1 MVFDPYDL
9 DLDVTPASI
18 RKQLRLQEWVAA
30 IVLAFRLN
38 ENALKQEVLET
49 VPCEQSE

>member
-1 MVFDPYDL
+1 MFDPYDL

-18 RKQLRLQEWVAA
+18 RKQLRQKDWASA

-38 ENALKQEVLET
+38 EKALKQEVLET
-49 VPCEQSE
+49 IPHDESE